1 MSSTLKLVVSKKP
14 FEVMKTGEKVE
25 EFRRISKW
33 MDSRLYNKDGTKRHY
48 DLIQISHGYGPD
60 RPTFIAKYEGFHIVN
75 TVRKTYSNM
84 LNVSFEDTPTYVI
97 LFTFKDW
104 A

>member
-48 DLIQISHGYGPD
+48 DLIQFSNGYRPD
-60 RPTFIAKYEGFHIVN
+60 SPRFIAIYEGFDIVN
-75 TVRKTYSNM
+75 NVRNSYSNK

-97 LFTFKDW
+97 QFRYKDE